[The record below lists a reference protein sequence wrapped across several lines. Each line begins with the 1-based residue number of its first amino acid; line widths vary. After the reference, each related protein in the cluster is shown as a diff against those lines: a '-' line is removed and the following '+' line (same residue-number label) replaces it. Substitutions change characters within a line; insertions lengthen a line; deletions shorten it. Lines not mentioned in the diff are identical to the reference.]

1 MDNETLHI
9 ETLDLIVAPCFCVKA
24 GRIFQCN
31 AAAKYLPLPPGAE
44 IAPLLVTGQEE
55 YTAYEG
61 GSLYLTLDLSG
72 TVFGAE
78 VERRGD
84 LDFFVL
90 EGPEASKELQVLSM
104 AAAELR
110 LPLSGILASAEALAE
125 QSGEAGTAQAASLNR
140 GLAQLLRLVG
150 NMSAAASVS
159 SHQEL
164 IEITGVFREIFEK
177 AGAMLEGIGIRLDYR
192 GPETRFYS
200 LADTQ
205 ELERAVLNLL
215 SNAAKFTP
223 RGGHIA
229 ASLTRQGRMLRLCIQ
244 DSGSGIAD
252 SVRGSVF
259 RRYQRQPAI
268 EDSRYGLGLGMV
280 LVRSAA
286 AHHGGAVL
294 IDRPPQGGTRVTVT
308 LAIRQDPVSQLRS
321 PLLKVDYAGERDHA
335 LIELSD
341 VLPAEFY
348 RDF

>member
-125 QSGEAGTAQAASLNR
+125 QSGGAGTAQAASLNR

-164 IEITGVFREIFEK
+164 IEITSVFREIFEK
-177 AGAMLEGIGIRLDYR
+177 AGAMLESIGIRLDYR
-192 GPETRFYS
+192 GPETTFYS

>member
-1 MDNETLHI
+1 
-9 ETLDLIVAPCFCVKA
+9 
-24 GRIFQCN
+24 
-31 AAAKYLPLPPGAE
+31 
-44 IAPLLVTGQEE
+44 
-55 YTAYEG
+55 
-61 GSLYLTLDLSG
+61 
-72 TVFGAE
+72 
-78 VERRGD
+78 
-84 LDFFVL
+84 
-90 EGPEASKELQVLSM
+90 
-104 AAAELR
+104 
-110 LPLSGILASAEALAE
+110 
-125 QSGEAGTAQAASLNR
+125 
-140 GLAQLLRLVG
+140 
-150 NMSAAASVS
+150 MSAAASVS

-177 AGAMLEGIGIRLDYR
+177 AGAMLESIGIRLDYR
-192 GPETRFYS
+192 GPETTFYS
-200 LADTQ
+200 LADIQ

-223 RGGHIA
+223 QGGHIA

-259 RRYQRQPAI
+259 RRYLRQPAI

-294 IDRPPQGGTRVTVT
+294 IDCPPQGGTRVTVT

>member
-31 AAAKYLPLPPGAE
+31 AAAKHLPLPPGSE

-125 QSGEAGTAQAASLNR
+125 QSGGAGTAQAASLNR

-177 AGAMLEGIGIRLDYR
+177 AGAMLESIGIRLDYR

-341 VLPAEFY
+341 VLPAEYY

>member
-9 ETLDLIVAPCFCVKA
+9 ETLDLIVAPCFCVRA
-24 GRIFQCN
+24 GRILQCN
-31 AAAKYLPLPPGAE
+31 PAAKHLPLPLGGE
-44 IAPLLVTGQEE
+44 IAPLFTTGREE
-55 YTAYEG
+55 YAAFQG

-78 VERRGD
+78 VERRGE
-84 LDFFVL
+84 LDYFLL
-90 EGPEASKELQVLSM
+90 EGPEETRELRALAL
-104 AAAELR
+104 AAADLR
-110 LPLSGILASAEALAE
+110 LPLSGILASAEALADRAGS
-125 QSGEAGTAQAASLNR
+125 SGADQAAALDR

-150 NMSAAASVS
+150 NMSAAAAGS

-164 IEITGVFREIFEK
+164 VEITGVFREIFEK
-177 AGAMLEGIGIRLDYR
+177 AAAMLEGIGICLDYH
-192 GPETRFYS
+192 GPEAPLYC

-223 RGGHIA
+223 KDGHVA

-244 DSGSGIAD
+244 DTGSGIAE

-259 RRYQRQPAI
+259 RRYLRQPAI
-268 EDSRYGLGLGMV
+268 EDSRFGLGLGMV
-280 LVRSAA
+280 MVRSAA
-286 AHHGGAVL
+286 SHHGGTVL

-308 LAIRQDPVSQLRS
+308 LAIRQEGGSQLRS

-341 VLPAEFY
+341 VLPAEYY
-348 RDF
+348 REF

>member
-1 MDNETLHI
+1 
-9 ETLDLIVAPCFCVKA
+9 
-24 GRIFQCN
+24 
-31 AAAKYLPLPPGAE
+31 
-44 IAPLLVTGQEE
+44 
-55 YTAYEG
+55 
-61 GSLYLTLDLSG
+61 
-72 TVFGAE
+72 
-78 VERRGD
+78 
-84 LDFFVL
+84 
-90 EGPEASKELQVLSM
+90 
-104 AAAELR
+104 
-110 LPLSGILASAEALAE
+110 
-125 QSGEAGTAQAASLNR
+125 
-140 GLAQLLRLVG
+140 
-150 NMSAAASVS
+150 MSAASS
-159 SHQEL
+159 GTSHQAL
-164 IEITGVFREIFEK
+164 VEITGIFREIFEK
-177 AGAMLEGIGIRLDYR
+177 AGAMLEGIGLCLDYR
-192 GPETRFYS
+192 GPETALYC
-200 LADTQ
+200 LVDTQ

-259 RRYQRQPAI
+259 RRYLRQPAI

-280 LVRSAA
+280 MIRAA
-286 AHHGGAVL
+286 ASHHGGAVL

-341 VLPAEFY
+341 VLPAEYY

>member
-31 AAAKYLPLPPGAE
+31 AAAKYLPLSPGAE

-125 QSGEAGTAQAASLNR
+125 QSGGAGTAQAASLNR

-177 AGAMLEGIGIRLDYR
+177 AGAMLESIGIRLDYR

-223 RGGHIA
+223 QGGHIA

-244 DSGSGIAD
+244 NSGSGIAD

-308 LAIRQDPVSQLRS
+308 LAIRLDPVSQLRS
-321 PLLKVDYAGERDHA
+321 PLLKVDYAGERDHT

-341 VLPAEFY
+341 VLPAEYY